1 MEEMGRLGE
10 SIMAFK
16 FEQTEMEGLIVI
28 TPHMFPD
35 ERGLY
40 KKCYEKNIYRANG
53 ITEEFGETSDIYSQK
68 GALRGL
74 HYQTEEA
81 QAKLI
86 HVISGTLFDVA
97 LDLRVH
103 SKTFGKYHTE
113 LLKAEEQKVL
123 YIPSGFA
130 HGFISLEDN
139 TIFSYQCSGKY
150 IPEACGGIRWDDE
163 ELNIPWPLKEY
174 GIDNVIA
181 TAKDRNWPCLSEYKK
196 EAKI

>member
-1 MEEMGRLGE
+1 M
-10 SIMAFK
+10 SFK
-16 FEQTEMEGLIVI
+16 FEKTEIEDLIII
-28 TPHMFPD
+28 TPHMYQD

-40 KKCYEKNIYRANG
+40 KKCYEKNVYGDNG
-53 ITEEFGETSDIYSQK
+53 ICDDFGETSDIYSQK

-74 HYQTEEA
+74 HYQTEES

-97 LDLRVH
+97 LDLRTG

-113 LLKAEEQKVL
+113 LLKAEDNKVL

-130 HGFISLEDN
+130 HGFISLSDE

-150 IPEACGGIRWDDE
+150 LPKFCGGIRWNDPD
-163 ELNIPWPLKEY
+163 LNIQWPLKEY
-174 GIDNVIA
+174 GINNVVA
-181 TAKDRNWPCLSEYKK
+181 TEKDKTWPTLEEYMRRR
-196 EAKI
+196 